1 MKAEVALLREQNYL
15 VLQKLRLEQQERFL
29 KLKPEIARAEVKE
42 KVQNDLNVIEEDEYK
57 SRMKHTFEL
66 LVKE

>member
-1 MKAEVALLREQNYL
+1 MKAEVALLREQDYL

-29 KLKPEIARAEVKE
+29 KLKTEIARAEVKE